1 MKKKNNELAITIYIF
16 VTLVTFLLSFAGIAE
31 AQKKQ
36 TRVTIA
42 AGYVGSG
49 NYILGGAMAKVI
61 SKEIPNVSAMAEA
74 TTAGVDNLKLVM
86 TRKSDLG
93 YSLMDS
99 AYDALKGVGVF
110 KSLGPTELRTVFAST
125 PPYVAYL
132 VTLDGS
138 GINSIYDLKGK
149 RVGTGGPGS
158 ATEVTTLRILE
169 SYGIDR
175 DKDFKK
181 ERIQAMQACDAL
193 KDKKVDAFFWIN
205 PLPTALIID
214 LASTPG
220 IKLKFLNNSEKIEM
234 LWNKY
239 GQVYAKGRIS
249 RNIYPNIDS
258 EAEVIAMPIYT
269 YCHEKMDELLV
280 YNIVKAVDKNK
291 AEFEIHKGISV
302 PILPDL
308 KEIESSPVPYHPG
321 VVKYCKEK
329 NN

>member
-1 MKKKNNELAITIYIF
+1 MNKRSKKAPIIVCIFSAAATLLFSFAIT
-16 VTLVTFLLSFAGIAE
+16 SE
-31 AQKKQ
+31 AQEKVN
-36 TRVTIA
+36 RVSIA

-49 NYILGGAMAKVI
+49 NYILGGVMAKVI
-61 SKEIPNVSAMAEA
+61 SSEIPNVSAMAEA

-86 TRKSDLG
+86 TRKSDMG

-99 AYDALKGVGVF
+99 AYDALKGVGAF
-110 KSLGPTELRTVFAST
+110 KSMGPTELRTVFPST

-132 VTLDGS
+132 VTLYES
-138 GINSIYDLKGK
+138 GIKSIYDLKGK

-158 ATEVTTLRILE
+158 ATEVTTQRILE

-175 DKDFKK
+175 DKDLKK

-220 IKLKFLNNSEKIEM
+220 LRLRFLSNSEKIET
-234 LWNKY
+234 LWEKY
-239 GQVYAKGRIS
+239 GRVYAKGTIPRK
-249 RNIYPNIDS
+249 IYPNIDA
-258 EAEVIAMPIYT
+258 EADVIAMPIYT
-269 YCHEKMDELLV
+269 YCHEKMDATLV

-291 AEFEIHKGISV
+291 AEFQVHKGISI
-302 PILPDL
+302 PILPDA
-308 KEIESSPVPYHPG
+308 KEIETSPVPYHSG
-321 VVKYCKEK
+321 VIKYCKEK
-329 NN
+329 SK